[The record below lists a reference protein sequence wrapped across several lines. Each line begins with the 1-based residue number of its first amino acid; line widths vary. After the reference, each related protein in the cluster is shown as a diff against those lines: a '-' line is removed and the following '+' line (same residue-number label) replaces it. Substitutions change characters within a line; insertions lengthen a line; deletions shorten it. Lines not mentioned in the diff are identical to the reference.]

1 MADIPIWPGSG
12 SAISGSTPFGQ
23 YDTDSSFQSDGP
35 NVANW
40 CAKRLGYPIT
50 DIELQDSQFYACFE
64 ESISEYSS
72 QVNQFQIRENLLNVK
87 GAPTGSDMTN
97 VEINPNPLARAVTIA
112 ENYGAEAGSGG
123 NITWYSGSID
133 TVADQ
138 QDYDLDALWATPSA
152 SGKAIEIKRI
162 YHEAPP
168 AIQRYFDPFVGTGM
182 GMNAMLDSF
191 GFGNYSPGVSFILM
205 PIYSDILRLQA
216 IEFNDQIRKSAYSFE
231 LINNKLRIF
240 PIPKDAGNGTSPSK
254 IHFQY
259 IEKADRN
266 AVVTDS
272 TGTVTNYSNIPYSNF
287 TYSYIND
294 VGKQWIR
301 KYTLALSRELL
312 GFIRSKYSSVPV
324 PGSEVTLNGGE
335 LVSQAQQEKEELV
348 TQLRENLEQSS
359 RRLQLEA
366 QREENE
372 NMLSVLSGAPLK
384 IYVG

>member
-35 NVANW
+35 NLANW

-50 DIELQDSQFYACFE
+50 DVELQDSQFYACFE
-64 ESISEYSS
+64 ESISEYSA

-97 VEINPNPLARAVTIA
+97 VEINPNPLARAISIA
-112 ENYGAEAGSGG
+112 ENYGSEVGSGG
-123 NITWYSGSID
+123 NVTWRSGSID
-133 TVADQ
+133 VIANQ
-138 QDYDLDALWATPSA
+138 QDYDLDAWATVSA
-152 SGKAIEIKRI
+152 SGESIEIKRI
-162 YHEAPP
+162 FHEAPP

-182 GMNAMLDSF
+182 GMNSMLDSF
-191 GFGNYSPGVSFILM
+191 GFGNYSPGVSFMLM
-205 PIYSDILRLQA
+205 PIYADILRLQA
-216 IEFNDQIRKSAYSFE
+216 IEFSDQIRKSAYSFE

-240 PIPKDAGNGTSPSK
+240 PIPADSGNGVSPTK

-259 IEKADRN
+259 IHKADRN
-266 AVVTDS
+266 AVVTNNV
-272 TGTVTNYSNIPYSNF
+272 GTVTNYSNIPYNNF
-287 TYSYIND
+287 TYSFIND

-301 KYTLALSRELL
+301 KYALALSRELL

-384 IYVG
+384 IYIG

>member
-12 SAISGSTPFGQ
+12 SVISGSTPFGQ
-23 YDTDSSFQSDGP
+23 YDTDSSFQTDGP
-35 NVANW
+35 NLANW

-50 DIELQDSQFYACFE
+50 DVELQDSQFYACFE
-64 ESISEYSS
+64 ESVSEYSA

-97 VEINPNPLARAVTIA
+97 VEINPNPLARAISIA
-112 ENYGAEAGSGG
+112 ENYGSEVGSGG
-123 NITWYSGSID
+123 NVTWRSGSID
-133 TVADQ
+133 VIANQ
-138 QDYDLDALWATPSA
+138 QDYDLDAWATVSA
-152 SGKAIEIKRI
+152 SGESIEIKRI
-162 YHEAPP
+162 FHEAPP

-182 GMNAMLDSF
+182 GMNSMLDSF
-191 GFGNYSPGVSFILM
+191 GFGNYSPGVSFMLM
-205 PIYSDILRLQA
+205 PIYADILRLQA
-216 IEFNDQIRKSAYSFE
+216 IEFSDQIRKSAYSFE

-240 PIPKDAGNGTSPSK
+240 PIPADSGNGVSPTK

-259 IEKADRN
+259 IHKADRN
-266 AVVTDS
+266 SVVTNNI
-272 TGTVTNYSNIPYSNF
+272 GTVTNYSNIPYNNF
-287 TYSYIND
+287 TYSFIND

-301 KYTLALSRELL
+301 KYALALSRELL

-384 IYVG
+384 IYIG

>member
-12 SAISGSTPFGQ
+12 SVISGSTPFGQ
-23 YDTDSSFQSDGP
+23 YDTDSAFQSDGP
-35 NVANW
+35 NLANW

-50 DIELQDSQFYACFE
+50 DVELQDSQFYACFE
-64 ESISEYSS
+64 ESVSEYSA

-97 VEINPNPLARAVTIA
+97 VEINPNPLARAISIA
-112 ENYGAEAGSGG
+112 ENYGSEVGSGG
-123 NITWYSGSID
+123 NVTWRSGSID
-133 TVADQ
+133 VIANQ
-138 QDYDLDALWATPSA
+138 QDYDLDAWATVSA
-152 SGKAIEIKRI
+152 SGESIEIKRI
-162 YHEAPP
+162 FHEAPP

-182 GMNAMLDSF
+182 GMNSMLDSF
-191 GFGNYSPGVSFILM
+191 GFGNYSPGVSFMLM
-205 PIYSDILRLQA
+205 PIYADILRLQA
-216 IEFNDQIRKSAYSFE
+216 IEFSDQIRKSAYSFE

-240 PIPKDAGNGTSPSK
+240 PIPADSGNGVSPTK

-259 IEKADRN
+259 IHKADRN
-266 AVVTDS
+266 SVVTNNI
-272 TGTVTNYSNIPYSNF
+272 GTVTNYSNIPYNNF
-287 TYSYIND
+287 TYSFIND

-301 KYTLALSRELL
+301 KYSLALSRELL

-384 IYVG
+384 IYIG

>member
-35 NVANW
+35 NLANW

-50 DIELQDSQFYACFE
+50 DVELQDSQFYACFE
-64 ESISEYSS
+64 ESISEYSA

-97 VEINPNPLARAVTIA
+97 VEINPNPLARAISIA
-112 ENYGAEAGSGG
+112 ENYGSEVGSGG
-123 NITWYSGSID
+123 NVTWRSGSID
-133 TVADQ
+133 VIANQ
-138 QDYDLDALWATPSA
+138 QDYDLDAWATVSA
-152 SGKAIEIKRI
+152 SGESIEIKRI
-162 YHEAPP
+162 FHEAPP

-182 GMNAMLDSF
+182 GMNSMLDSF
-191 GFGNYSPGVSFILM
+191 GFGNYSPGVSFMLM
-205 PIYSDILRLQA
+205 PIYADILRLQA
-216 IEFNDQIRKSAYSFE
+216 IEFSDQIRKSAYSFE
-231 LINNKLRIF
+231 LINNNLRIF
-240 PIPKDAGNGTSPSK
+240 PIPADNGNGISPTK

-259 IEKADRN
+259 IHKADRN
-266 AVVTDS
+266 AVVTNNV
-272 TGTVTNYSNIPYSNF
+272 GTVTNYSNIPYNNF
-287 TYSYIND
+287 TYSFIND

-301 KYTLALSRELL
+301 KYALALSRELL

-384 IYVG
+384 IYIG

>member
-1 MADIPIWPGSG
+1 
-12 SAISGSTPFGQ
+12 
-23 YDTDSSFQSDGP
+23 
-35 NVANW
+35 
-40 CAKRLGYPIT
+40 
-50 DIELQDSQFYACFE
+50 
-64 ESISEYSS
+64 
-72 QVNQFQIRENLLNVK
+72 
-87 GAPTGSDMTN
+87 
-97 VEINPNPLARAVTIA
+97 
-112 ENYGAEAGSGG
+112 
-123 NITWYSGSID
+123 
-133 TVADQ
+133 
-138 QDYDLDALWATPSA
+138 
-152 SGKAIEIKRI
+152 
-162 YHEAPP
+162 
-168 AIQRYFDPFVGTGM
+168 M

-240 PIPKDAGNGTSPSK
+240 PIPKDDGNGVSPSK

-266 AVVTDS
+266 AVVTS
-272 TGTVTNYSNIPYSNF
+272 TLGTVTNYSNIPYSNF

-312 GFIRSKYSSVPV
+312 GFVRSKYSSVPV

>member
-35 NVANW
+35 NLANW

-50 DIELQDSQFYACFE
+50 DVELQDSQFYACFE
-64 ESISEYSS
+64 ESISEYSA

-97 VEINPNPLARAVTIA
+97 VEINPNPLARAISIA
-112 ENYGAEAGSGG
+112 ENYGSEVGSGG
-123 NITWYSGSID
+123 NVTWHSGSID
-133 TVADQ
+133 VIANQ
-138 QDYDLDALWATPSA
+138 QDYDLDAWATVSA
-152 SGKAIEIKRI
+152 SGESIEIKRI
-162 YHEAPP
+162 FHEAPP

-182 GMNAMLDSF
+182 GMNSMLDSF
-191 GFGNYSPGVSFILM
+191 GFGNYSPGVSFMLM
-205 PIYSDILRLQA
+205 PIYADILRLQA
-216 IEFNDQIRKSAYSFE
+216 IEFSDQIRKSSYSFE

-240 PIPKDAGNGTSPSK
+240 PIPADSGNGVSPTK

-266 AVVTDS
+266 AVVTNN
-272 TGTVTNYSNIPYSNF
+272 TGTVTNYSNIPYNNF

-384 IYVG
+384 IYIG

>member
-12 SAISGSTPFGQ
+12 SVISGSTPFGQ

-35 NVANW
+35 NLANW

-50 DIELQDSQFYACFE
+50 DVELQDSQFYACFE
-64 ESISEYSS
+64 ESVSEYSA

-97 VEINPNPLARAVTIA
+97 VEINPNPLARAISIA
-112 ENYGAEAGSGG
+112 ENYGSEVGSGG
-123 NITWYSGSID
+123 NVTWRSGSID
-133 TVADQ
+133 VIANQ
-138 QDYDLDALWATPSA
+138 QDYDLDAWATVSA
-152 SGKAIEIKRI
+152 SGESIEIKRI
-162 YHEAPP
+162 FHEAPP

-182 GMNAMLDSF
+182 GMNSMLDSF
-191 GFGNYSPGVSFILM
+191 GFGNYSPGVSFMLM
-205 PIYSDILRLQA
+205 PIYADILRLQA
-216 IEFNDQIRKSAYSFE
+216 IEFSDQIRKSAYSFE

-240 PIPKDAGNGTSPSK
+240 PIPADSGNGVSPTK

-259 IEKADRN
+259 IHKADRN
-266 AVVTDS
+266 SVVTNNI
-272 TGTVTNYSNIPYSNF
+272 GTVTNYSNIPYNNF
-287 TYSYIND
+287 TYSFIND

-301 KYTLALSRELL
+301 KYSLALSRELL

-384 IYVG
+384 IYIG

>member
-12 SAISGSTPFGQ
+12 SVISGSTPFGQ
-23 YDTDSSFQSDGP
+23 YDTDSAFQSDGP
-35 NVANW
+35 NLANW

-50 DIELQDSQFYACFE
+50 DVELQDSQFYACFE
-64 ESISEYSS
+64 ESVSEYSA

-97 VEINPNPLARAVTIA
+97 VEINPNPLARAISIA
-112 ENYGAEAGSGG
+112 ENYGSEVGSGG
-123 NITWYSGSID
+123 NVTWRSGSID
-133 TVADQ
+133 VIANQ
-138 QDYDLDALWATPSA
+138 QDYDLDAWATVSA
-152 SGKAIEIKRI
+152 SGESIEIKRI
-162 YHEAPP
+162 FHEAPP

-182 GMNAMLDSF
+182 GMNSMLDSF
-191 GFGNYSPGVSFILM
+191 GFGNYSPGVSFMLM
-205 PIYSDILRLQA
+205 PIYADILRLQA
-216 IEFNDQIRKSAYSFE
+216 IEFSDQIRKSAYSFE

-240 PIPKDAGNGTSPSK
+240 PIPADSGNGVSPTK

-259 IEKADRN
+259 IHKADRN
-266 AVVTDS
+266 SVVTNNI
-272 TGTVTNYSNIPYSNF
+272 GTVTNYSNIPYNNF
-287 TYSYIND
+287 TYSFIND

-301 KYTLALSRELL
+301 KYALALSRELL

-384 IYVG
+384 IYIG

>member
-35 NVANW
+35 NLANW

-50 DIELQDSQFYACFE
+50 DVELQDSQFYACFE
-64 ESISEYSS
+64 ESISEYSA

-97 VEINPNPLARAVTIA
+97 VEINPNPLARAISIA
-112 ENYGAEAGSGG
+112 ENYGSEVGSGG
-123 NITWYSGSID
+123 NVTWRSGSID
-133 TVADQ
+133 VIANQ
-138 QDYDLDALWATPSA
+138 QDYDLDAWATVSA
-152 SGKAIEIKRI
+152 SGESIEIKRI
-162 YHEAPP
+162 FHEAPP

-182 GMNAMLDSF
+182 GMNSMLDSF
-191 GFGNYSPGVSFILM
+191 GFGNYSPGVSFMLM
-205 PIYSDILRLQA
+205 PIYADILRLQA
-216 IEFNDQIRKSAYSFE
+216 IEFSDQIRKSAYSFE

-240 PIPKDAGNGTSPSK
+240 PIPADSGNGVSPTK

-259 IEKADRN
+259 IHKADRN
-266 AVVTDS
+266 SVVTNNI
-272 TGTVTNYSNIPYSNF
+272 GTVTNYSNIPYNNF
-287 TYSYIND
+287 TYSFIND

-301 KYTLALSRELL
+301 KYALALSRELL

-384 IYVG
+384 IYIG

>member
-35 NVANW
+35 NLANW

-50 DIELQDSQFYACFE
+50 DVELQDSQFYACFE
-64 ESISEYSS
+64 ESISEYSA

-97 VEINPNPLARAVTIA
+97 VEINPNPLARAISIA
-112 ENYGAEAGSGG
+112 ENYGSEVGSGG
-123 NITWYSGSID
+123 NVTWRSGSID
-133 TVADQ
+133 VIANQ
-138 QDYDLDALWATPSA
+138 QDYDLDAWATVSA
-152 SGKAIEIKRI
+152 SGESIEIKRI
-162 YHEAPP
+162 FHEAPP

-182 GMNAMLDSF
+182 GMNSMLDSF
-191 GFGNYSPGVSFILM
+191 GFGNYSPGVSFMLM
-205 PIYSDILRLQA
+205 PIYADILRLQA
-216 IEFNDQIRKSAYSFE
+216 IEFSDQVRKSAYSFE
-231 LINNKLRIF
+231 LINNNLRIF
-240 PIPKDAGNGTSPSK
+240 PIPSDNGNGISPTK

-259 IEKADRN
+259 IHKADRN
-266 AVVTDS
+266 AVVTNNV
-272 TGTVTNYSNIPYSNF
+272 GTVTNYSNIPYNNF
-287 TYSYIND
+287 TYSFIND

-301 KYTLALSRELL
+301 KYALALSRELL

-384 IYVG
+384 IYIG